1 MSPESFLTG
10 ILASDSAHSF
20 MALAIG
26 FAFAGL
32 LATGYQYFTDQPPSF
47 RLVNKGPQAA
57 TFAAVPFLIFSAPF
71 IIMRNT
77 IRGARIERR
86 NFVFAML
93 ATILAGLWSLMSGTV
108 VVMAL
113 EASRIIP

>member
-10 ILASDSAHSF
+10 ILSSDSVHAF

-26 FAFAGL
+26 VAFAGL
-32 LATGYQYFTDQPPSF
+32 LATGYQYFTEQPPSF
-47 RLVNKGPQAA
+47 RLVNGGPQAA

-77 IRGARIERR
+77 IRGAQIEGRS
-86 NFVFAML
+86 FGFAML
-93 ATILAGLWSLMSGTV
+93 ATVLAGLWSLMSGTV

>member
-1 MSPESFLTG
+1 MSPQSFLVG
-10 ILASDSAHSF
+10 ILSADSVHSLLSL
-20 MALAIG
+20 ALG

-32 LATGYQYFTDQPPSF
+32 LATGYHYFTEQPPSF
-47 RLVNKGPQAA
+47 RLINRGPQAV
-57 TFAAVPFLIFSAPF
+57 TLAAVPFLIFAAPF
-71 IIMRNT
+71 MIMRNT
-77 IRGARIERR
+77 IRAARAEGRS
-86 NFVFAML
+86 FGFAML